1 VVGYLAAILFAL
13 FVWWFSTGALIY
25 LNFRPQHTFKWS
37 LTGATGILLAAIYT
51 LFVTAADTSLAGTYM
66 AFTATLLIW
75 AWLEITFYMGLVTG
89 PRKTSCAPGCKGV
102 RHFGHAL
109 LASLWHELA
118 IVTCGLLVW
127 AASHKAPNDIA
138 LWTFVTLWWMHESAR
153 LNVFLGV
160 PNLSEHILPPHLA
173 YLKSF
178 FRHRPMN
185 LLFPVSITVSTAALA
200 MIIDAIAKAPADSPA
215 LHGLLLVGTLLGLA
229 ILEHWFLVLPFDA
242 SQLWNWSLDKT
253 RGGPAAARN
262 PIAHEGGFALETPA
276 TRAVERARAS
286 IRINGHAG
294 GLSTISVANRRP
306 L

>member
-1 VVGYLAAILFAL
+1 MVGYVAAVLFAL

-37 LTGATGILLAAIYT
+37 LLGATAILLAAVYA
-51 LFVTAADTSLAGTYM
+51 LFASAADTSLAGTYT

-89 PRKTSCAPGCKGV
+89 PRKIPCAPGCKGV

-109 LASLWHELA
+109 MASLWHELA
-118 IVTCGLLVW
+118 IVACGGVVW
-127 AASHKAPNDIA
+127 LASYRAPNDIA
-138 LWTFVTLWWMHESAR
+138 LWTFATLWWMHESAR

-178 FRHRPMN
+178 FRQRPMN
-185 LLFPVSITVSTAALA
+185 LLFPVSITLSTAAFV
-200 MIIDAIAKAPADSPA
+200 MIANTVASAPAESA
-215 LHGLLLVGTLLGLA
+215 ATHGLLLVGALLGLA

-242 SQLWNWSLDKT
+242 SKLWNWSIANDNA
-253 RGGPAAARN
+253 RRAAAHN
-262 PIAHEGGFALETPA
+262 QTALEGGFTSETPA
-276 TRAVERARAS
+276 TRTAERARAS
-286 IRINGHAG
+286 LRLKGHAG

-306 L
+306 I